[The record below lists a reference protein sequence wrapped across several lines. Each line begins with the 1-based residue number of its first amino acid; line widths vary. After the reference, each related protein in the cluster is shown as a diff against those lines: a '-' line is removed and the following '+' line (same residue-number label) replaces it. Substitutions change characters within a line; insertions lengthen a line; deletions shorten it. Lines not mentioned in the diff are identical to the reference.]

1 MAHFDSVEQ
10 MIQALLDVG
19 YTEEEIDYITGEGWD
34 ELMKLDDSLTADI
47 SPSEYIMRFIRAK
60 EPYTGDSQIDP
71 LDDLPF

>member
-10 MIQALLDVG
+10 VRQALLDVG

-34 ELMKLDDSLTADI
+34 ELMKDDSLTADI

>member
-10 MIQALLDVG
+10 VIQALLDVG

-34 ELMKLDDSLTADI
+34 KLMKLDDLTADI

-60 EPYTGDSQIDP
+60 ETYTGDSQIDP

>member
-10 MIQALLDVG
+10 VIQALLDVG

-34 ELMKLDDSLTADI
+34 ELMKDDSLTADI

>member
-10 MIQALLDVG
+10 VIQSLLDVG

-34 ELMKLDDSLTADI
+34 NLMKDDSLTADI

>member
-10 MIQALLDVG
+10 VIQALLDVG

-34 ELMKLDDSLTADI
+34 NLMNDDSLTADI

>member
-10 MIQALLDVG
+10 VIQALLDVG

-34 ELMKLDDSLTADI
+34 NLMKDDSLTADI

>member
-19 YTEEEIDYITGEGWD
+19 YTREEIDYITGKGCD
-34 ELMKLDDSLTADI
+34 ELKKLADLTADI

>member
-10 MIQALLDVG
+10 VIQALLDVG

-34 ELMKLDDSLTADI
+34 NLMKDDSLTADI

-60 EPYTGDSQIDP
+60 EPYTGYSQIDP
-71 LDDLPF
+71 LEDLPF

>member
-1 MAHFDSVEQ
+1 MGKHDAKH
-10 MIQALLDVG
+10 I
-19 YTEEEIDYITGEGWD
+19 YTEEEIDDVTGEGWD
-34 ELMKLDDSLTADI
+34 KFDDSLTADI

>member
-10 MIQALLDVG
+10 VIQALLDFG

-34 ELMKLDDSLTADI
+34 ELMKDDSLTADI

>member
-1 MAHFDSVEQ
+1 
-10 MIQALLDVG
+10 
-19 YTEEEIDYITGEGWD
+19 
-34 ELMKLDDSLTADI
+34 MKDDSLTADI

>member
-10 MIQALLDVG
+10 VIQALLDVG

-34 ELMKLDDSLTADI
+34 KLMKDDSLTADI
-47 SPSEYIMRFIRAK
+47 NPSEYIMRFIRAK

>member
-34 ELMKLDDSLTADI
+34 KLMKLDDLTADI

-60 EPYTGDSQIDP
+60 EPYTVDSQIDP

>member
-34 ELMKLDDSLTADI
+34 ELMKDDSLTADI

>member
-10 MIQALLDVG
+10 VIQALLDVG

-34 ELMKLDDSLTADI
+34 KLMKDDSLTSDI